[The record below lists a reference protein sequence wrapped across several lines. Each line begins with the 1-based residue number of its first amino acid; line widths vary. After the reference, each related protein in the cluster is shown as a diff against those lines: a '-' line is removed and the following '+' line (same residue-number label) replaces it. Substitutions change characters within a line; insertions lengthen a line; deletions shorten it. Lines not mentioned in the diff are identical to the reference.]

1 MALRTFGQ
9 FAVALPNKDA
19 AIRKLTITV
28 GAGTAATG
36 QVNRGRLFR
45 RSDGAGQEQ
54 RGHQSDDS
62 GCC

>member
-1 MALRTFGQ
+1 MALRTFNQ

-45 RSDGAGQEQ
+45 RRDGAGQEQ
-54 RGHQSDDS
+54 RGHQSDESDC
-62 GCC
+62 G

>member
-28 GAGTAATG
+28 GAGTAAKG
-36 QVNRGRLFR
+36 PVNRGRLFR
-45 RSDGAGQEQ
+45 RRDGAGQEQ
-54 RGHQSDDS
+54 RGHQSDESDY
-62 GCC
+62 G